1 MNKNNF
7 LIAFISFYYKLMFS
21 NCFMRKYYRKWGVKQ
36 WEPHPCFCLPPCAQR
51 KPHERG
57 IDIGGWGAG
66 GGRKLLEGISKGFG
80 LMEHEL
86 QRPRGQ
92 HISWKGVSSE
102 KARARK

>member
-1 MNKNNF
+1 MNENNF

-21 NCFMRKYYRKWGVKQ
+21 NCFMRKYYRKWEVKQ

-66 GGRKLLEGISKGFG
+66 GGRKLLEGISKGVWLDGTRAPETKGPTHFVEG
-80 LMEHEL
+80 GEL
-86 QRPRGQ
+86 
-92 HISWKGVSSE
+92 
-102 KARARK
+102 